1 MSDGYLEITYRRGR
15 PLAAYYHLP
24 VAGERTVARTQKAA
38 DGLVVD
44 FDADGRALG
53 VEIPA
58 PAAVTLD
65 AFNALLSE
73 LHLSP
78 ISADEFAPL
87 HAA

>member
-1 MSDGYLEITYRRGR
+1 MRDAYLEITYRRGR

-24 VAGERTVARTQKAA
+24 ATGPREVERTRKASG
-38 DGLVVD
+38 GLVVD
-44 FDADGRALG
+44 FDQDGRALG

-58 PAAVTLD
+58 PTAVTLD
-65 AFNALLSE
+65 GFNALLCE
-73 LHLSP
+73 LNRAP